1 MMSER
6 KPSDKRLR
14 IWQIPVTET
23 LDKLLD
29 AAVRVDTH
37 VSKSD
42 LVRDAVREKLTNMG
56 LTYEKL
62 PENRVKRLR
71 GVRLCH

>member
-1 MMSER
+1 MTG
-6 KPSDKRLR
+6 K
-14 IWQIPVTET
+14 

-29 AAVRVDTH
+29 AAVRVDTY

-56 LTYEKL
+56 FTYEKL
-62 PENRVKRLR
+62 SENRVKRLR

>member
-37 VSKSD
+37 MSKSD
-42 LVRDAVREKLTNMG
+42 LVRDAVREKLTKMG

-62 PENRVKRLR
+62 SENREKEVT
-71 GVRLCH
+71 GG